1 MNSII
6 NKNGIRNVQQNR
18 EKSHVIMT
26 GRELMGMFQLFK
38 FSKVM
43 AKYINGCELEV
54 KSVPTSMH

>member
-6 NKNGIRNVQQNR
+6 NKNSIKNVQQNR
-18 EKSHVIMT
+18 EKSHVIT
-26 GRELMGMFQLFK
+26 IGRELLGMFQLFK

-43 AKYINGCELEV
+43 AKCINGWELEV